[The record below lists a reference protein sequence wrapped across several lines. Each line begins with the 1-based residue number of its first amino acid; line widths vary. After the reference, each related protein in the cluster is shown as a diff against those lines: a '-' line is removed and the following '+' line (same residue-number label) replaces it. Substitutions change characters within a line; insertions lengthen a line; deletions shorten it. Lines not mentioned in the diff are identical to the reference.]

1 MVDLA
6 VAFARVVRIA
16 WRVFTG
22 VLRALWQI
30 CDLPTRVLIPA
41 RYPGLRAVLTGVVF
55 IAVIVAVDLALTGR
69 PLPWQTPTP

>member
-1 MVDLA
+1 VDLA
-6 VAFARVVRIA
+6 RAFAGIVRIA

-41 RYPGLRAVLTGVVF
+41 RYPGLRALLTGVLF
-55 IAVIVAVDLALTGR
+55 IAVIVAVDLVLTGQ
-69 PLPWQTPTP
+69 PLPWRTSTP